1 TGRRGNPHQHG
12 TALPLQS
19 MLIKAL
25 GHLLQIANLGIRFGS
40 SQLSHNPGERGRH
53 TLAPA
58 DLVIVLLTFPEHDER
73 PALGAMMPE
82 APQG

>member
-1 TGRRGNPHQHG
+1 
-12 TALPLQS
+12 
-19 MLIKAL
+19 MLLKAL
-25 GHLLQIANLGIRFGS
+25 GHLLQIADLGIRFGS

-53 TLAPA
+53 SLAPA
-58 DLVIVLLTFPEHDER
+58 DFVIVLLTFPEHDER

>member
-1 TGRRGNPHQHG
+1 
-12 TALPLQS
+12 

-40 SQLSHNPGERGRH
+40 SQLSHNPVERGRH

-58 DLVIVLLTFPEHDER
+58 DLVILLRIFPQHDGR
-73 PALGAMMPE
+73 PANTAFAKIGRINIFTWNVCYASIKAE
-82 APQG
+82 AGR

>member
-1 TGRRGNPHQHG
+1 
-12 TALPLQS
+12 

-40 SQLSHNPGERGRH
+40 SQLSHNPVERGRH

-58 DLVIVLLTFPEHDER
+58 DLVILLRIFPQHDGR
-73 PALGAMMPE
+73 PANTAFAKNRQDQYFYLE
-82 APQG
+82 RLLRQY